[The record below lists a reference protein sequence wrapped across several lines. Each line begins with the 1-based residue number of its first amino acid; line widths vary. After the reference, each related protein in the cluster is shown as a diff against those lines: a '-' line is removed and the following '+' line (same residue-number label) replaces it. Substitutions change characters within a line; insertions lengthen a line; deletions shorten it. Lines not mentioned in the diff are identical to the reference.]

1 MGYLMGILVYL
12 IFNLLVLSTLF
23 LGGKEGKELDKDLE
37 RENKLRK
44 YNFKE

>member
-1 MGYLMGILVYL
+1 MDYLIGILVYL

-37 RENKLRK
+37 RENNLRK
-44 YNFKE
+44 YNFKK